1 MMLYFNWTTIP
12 LQQMEAS
19 SNATSEYRN
28 QLQREGLAF
37 FMKDMMENF
46 SVEAMTQLGK
56 DVGNHLASVADEILM
71 SRPPKDLDEE
81 SQRILNE
88 LLKLSNPKKD

>member
-1 MMLYFNWTTIP
+1 
-12 LQQMEAS
+12 
-19 SNATSEYRN
+19 
-28 QLQREGLAF
+28 
-37 FMKDMMENF
+37 MKDMMENF

-56 DVGNHLASVADEILM
+56 DVGNQLASVADEILM
-71 SRPPKDLDEE
+71 SRPAKDLDEE